1 MSLFDNFHLL
11 RPLWLMAFIPLAY
24 VVWQIW
30 QRESQSSGWQQLI
43 PAHLLEHLLEGEQ
56 QTQQRWPAALAAI
69 AGTLAILAL
78 AGPTWR
84 QIETPVEKSLSPV
97 VLVTDLSASMLA
109 TDIAPNRLTRL
120 KQKMT
125 DILRQRDDGVTAI
138 VAYAG
143 SSHVVAPLTDDS
155 NTLINLVQA
164 LDPSIMPLPGS
175 KPEQGVAK
183 AIELLNHGASTGGT
197 IVLATDSMT
206 NEQSRAIR
214 KQIAG
219 TGHTLSILGVGSETG
234 APIPSTNGALLRDR
248 NGGIIMAQLERGI
261 LQQTAQA
268 TGGNYH
274 DMSLNNADIDA
285 LIPKSAIT
293 DATVR
298 VDRHY
303 DSWYDEGR
311 WLTLLLL
318 PLVLAGF
325 RRGLLLPLLMVALL
339 TGQSGET
346 VAQTSAQVPTQVP
359 TQAQSAPPP
368 ASFWQKLWDNAWQTP
383 DQQAQQQ
390 LEAGNSAAAAALFN
404 DSAWRAE
411 ALDRSGKHAEA
422 AQLFGEQA
430 AVADNVSDKAND
442 FYNQANALAR
452 AGDLEKS
459 LAAYDQALEQNPEL
473 DTAKTN
479 RKIVEDL
486 LKQQQQEQQKQ
497 QKQNQQEQQQNQQQQ
512 EQKEQQNQQ
521 DDKDSSEQ
529 NQQEQKP
536 SESSDKQGKSGQQNQ
551 SEQESQQQEP
561 QQQESQPQEQ
571 QTESGAEQK
580 QSQSESESAAQSSDE
595 QQEQEGTAAVE
606 GEPIDQ
612 NEEQTEAWLRRIPDN
627 PGDLLRRKFEQQQR
641 RNTVTAPRDHQ
652 L

>member
-1 MSLFDNFHLL
+1 MSLLDNFHLL

-24 VVWQIW
+24 VVWQVW
-30 QRESQSSGWQQLI
+30 QRQRQSSGWQQLI

-56 QTQQRWPAALAAI
+56 QTQQRWPAVLAAV

-109 TDIAPNRLTRL
+109 TDMAPNRLTRL

-164 LDPSIMPLPGS
+164 LDPSIMPLPG
-175 KPEQGVAK
+175 KQPEQGVAK

-197 IVLATDSMT
+197 IVLATDSLT
-206 NEQSRAIR
+206 VEQSRAITQ
-214 KQIAG
+214 QIVG
-219 TGHTLSILGVGSETG
+219 SGHTLSILGVGSETG
-234 APIPSTNGALLRDR
+234 APIPGANGVLLRDR

-274 DMSLNNADIDA
+274 DMSLNNTDIDA
-285 LIPKSAIT
+285 LIPKSSIT

-303 DSWYDEGR
+303 DGWYDEGR

-325 RRGLLLPLLMVALL
+325 RRGLLLPLVMVALL
-339 TGQSGET
+339 IGQSGET
-346 VAQTSAQVPTQVP
+346 VAQTSAQVPTQV
-359 TQAQSAPPP
+359 TQTQSAPPQP
-368 ASFWQKLWDNAWQTP
+368 SFWQKLWDNAWQTP

-404 DSAWRAE
+404 DPAWRAE

-430 AVADNVSDKAND
+430 ALEDNVSDKAND

-459 LAAYDQALEQNPEL
+459 LAAYDQALEQNPDL

-486 LKQQQQEQQKQ
+486 LKQQQQ
-497 QKQNQQEQQQNQQQQ
+497 NQQEQQQNQQQQ
-512 EQKEQQNQQ
+512 EQQEQQNQQ

-529 NQQEQKP
+529 NQRERNQQEQKP
-536 SESSDKQGKSGQQNQ
+536 SESSDKQDKSGQQNQ
-551 SEQESQQQEP
+551 SEQESQQP
-561 QQQESQPQEQ
+561 QQQESQLQEQ

-580 QSQSESESAAQSSDE
+580 QSESESAAQSSDE
-595 QQEQEGTAAVE
+595 QQEQEGAAAVE
-606 GEPIDQ
+606 GESIDQ

>member
-1 MSLFDNFHLL
+1 MSLLDNFHLL
-11 RPLWLMAFIPLAY
+11 RPLWLMAFVPLAY

-30 QRESQSSGWQQLI
+30 QRQSQSSSWQQLI

-109 TDIAPNRLTRL
+109 TDMAPNRLTRL

-125 DILRQRDDGVTAI
+125 DILRQRNDGVTAI

-197 IVLATDSMT
+197 ILLATDGLT
-206 NEQSRAIR
+206 GEQSRAIS

-219 TGHTLSILGVGSETG
+219 AGHTLSILGVGSETG
-234 APIPSTNGALLRDR
+234 APIPGANGALLRDR
-248 NGGIIMAQLERGI
+248 SGGIIMAQLERGI

-325 RRGLLLPLLMVALL
+325 RRGLLLPLFLVVLL
-339 TGQSGET
+339 TGRSGET
-346 VAQTSAQVPTQVP
+346 VAQTSPQVPAQVP

-368 ASFWQKLWDNAWQTP
+368 SFWQKLWDNAWQTP

-390 LEAGNSAAAAALFN
+390 LEAGNSAEAAALFN
-404 DSAWRAE
+404 DPAWRAE

-430 AVADNVSDKAND
+430 ALADNVSDKAND

-459 LAAYDQALEQNPEL
+459 LAAYDQALEQNPDL

-486 LKQQQQEQQKQ
+486 LKQQ
-497 QKQNQQEQQQNQQQQ
+497 KQNQQEQQQNQQQQ
-512 EQKEQQNQQ
+512 NQQQQEQQNQQ

-529 NQQEQKP
+529 NQQERNQQEQKP
-536 SESSDKQGKSGQQNQ
+536 SESSDKQDKSGQQNQ
-551 SEQESQQQEP
+551 SEQESQQP

-580 QSQSESESAAQSSDE
+580 QSESESAAQSSDE

>member
-1 MSLFDNFHLL
+1 MSLLDNFHLL

-30 QRESQSSGWQQLI
+30 QRQSQSSNWQQLI

-109 TDIAPNRLTRL
+109 TDTAPNRLTRL

-143 SSHVVAPLTDDS
+143 SSHVVAPLTNDS

-197 IVLATDSMT
+197 IVLATDGLT
-206 NEQSRAIR
+206 GEQSRAIS

-219 TGHTLSILGVGSETG
+219 AGHTLSILGVGSETG
-234 APIPSTNGALLRDR
+234 APIPGANGALLRDR

-325 RRGLLLPLLMVALL
+325 RRGLLLPLFLVALL

-346 VAQTSAQVPTQVP
+346 VAQTSAQVPAQVP
-359 TQAQSAPPP
+359 IQAQSAPPP
-368 ASFWQKLWDNAWQTP
+368 PSFWQKLWDNAWQTP

-404 DSAWRAE
+404 DPAWRAE

-422 AQLFGEQA
+422 AQLFSEQA
-430 AVADNVSDKAND
+430 ALADNVSDKAND

-459 LAAYDQALEQNPEL
+459 LAAYDQALEQNPDL

-486 LKQQQQEQQKQ
+486 LKQ

-512 EQKEQQNQQ
+512 EQQEQQNQQ

-536 SESSDKQGKSGQQNQ
+536 SESSDKQDKSGQKNQ
-551 SEQESQQQEP
+551 SEQESQQP

-571 QTESGAEQK
+571 EPEQQTESGAEQE
-580 QSQSESESAAQSSDE
+580 QLQSESESAAQSSNE
-595 QQEQEGTAAVE
+595 QQERKGTAAVE

>member
-1 MSLFDNFHLL
+1 MSLLDNFHLL

-24 VVWQIW
+24 VVWQVW
-30 QRESQSSGWQQLI
+30 QRQSQSSGWQQLI
-43 PAHLLEHLLEGEQ
+43 PAHLLEHLLEGKQ
-56 QTQQRWPAALAAI
+56 QTQQRWPAVLAAI

-109 TDIAPNRLTRL
+109 TDMVPNRLTRL

-125 DILRQRDDGVTAI
+125 DILRQRDGVTAI

-197 IVLATDSMT
+197 IVLATDDLT
-206 NEQSRAIR
+206 NEQSRAIS

-219 TGHTLSILGVGSETG
+219 TGHSLSILGVGSETG
-234 APIPSTNGALLRDR
+234 APIPGANGALLRDR

-285 LIPKSAIT
+285 LIPKGSIT

-311 WLTLLLL
+311 WLALLLL

-325 RRGLLLPLLMVALL
+325 RRGLLLPLVMVALL
-339 TGQSGET
+339 IGQSGET
-346 VAQTSAQVPTQVP
+346 VAQTSAQVPAQVP
-359 TQAQSAPPP
+359 TQAQSVPPP
-368 ASFWQKLWDNAWQTP
+368 PSFWQKLWDNAWQTP

-390 LEAGNSAAAAALFN
+390 LEAGNSVAAAALFN
-404 DSAWRAE
+404 DPAWRAE

-422 AQLFGEQA
+422 AQLFSEQA
-430 AVADNVSDKAND
+430 ALADNVSDKAND

-459 LAAYDQALEQNPEL
+459 LAAYDQALAQNPDL

-497 QKQNQQEQQQNQQQQ
+497 QKQNQQDQQQQ
-512 EQKEQQNQQ
+512 QEQQNQQ
-521 DDKDSSEQ
+521 DDKDSSEN

-536 SESSDKQGKSGQQNQ
+536 SESSDKQDKSDQQNQ
-551 SEQESQQQEP
+551 SEQESQQP

-580 QSQSESESAAQSSDE
+580 QSQSESESAAQSSGE
-595 QQEQEGTAAVE
+595 QQERKGTAAVE